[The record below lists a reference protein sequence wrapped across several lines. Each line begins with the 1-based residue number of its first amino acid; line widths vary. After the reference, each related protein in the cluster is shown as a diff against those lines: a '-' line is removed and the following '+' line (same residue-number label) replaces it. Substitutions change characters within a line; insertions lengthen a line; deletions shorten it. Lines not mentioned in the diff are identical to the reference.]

1 MLTAVLGNRCRV
13 AAGASLL
20 FKLIVLLCVATTAQ
34 AQTRGEA
41 SCSGSDT
48 DTVRAS
54 ATAGRALSWSNGA
67 SGETWAFN
75 ELHSHSR
82 SLLQTAG
89 AATACGSG
97 SRGPADRSAIMQ
109 FASTLLGDS
118 RLRVTDAR
126 FRGSCRALGL
136 AQFAS
141 PHTFAAMFP
150 AAVVLSTGDAQAAAG
165 DMQPAGSALSTD
177 LQQPGDTSIGAYTHD
192 AAVLELD
199 LSTSPSLS
207 GSEQL
212 LLSYLFGSEE
222 YSSKNPNP
230 DVLSIAIRDN
240 GSGAITDLAVLP
252 GGGKVPPPAVTAG
265 GSSAVQVFSNSVGR
279 YRTVFNGF
287 TQVCLEVLCSA
298 QRRRQV
304 PCLRQKDA
312 SVEPLY
318 DATDQNR
325 DSTWQNSHLGSPEH
339 PPVFSKPNAGG
350 ANPRHYSGTWQQLH
364 PAPCSC

>member
-1 MLTAVLGNRCRV
+1 MLTAVPGNRCRL

-20 FKLIVLLCVATTAQ
+20 LKLIVLLCVANTTL
-34 AQTRGEA
+34 AQTQGEA

-54 ATAGRALSWSNGA
+54 ASAARAVASSNGA
-67 SGETWAFN
+67 SGETWAFHG
-75 ELHSHSR
+75 LHSQSR
-82 SLLQTAG
+82 NLLQSAG
-89 AATACGSG
+89 AATACGGG
-97 SRGPADRSAIMQ
+97 SKGPADRSAIMQ

-118 RLRVTDAR
+118 RLRITDAR

-136 AQFAS
+136 AQFAP
-141 PHTFAAMFP
+141 PHAFAALFP

-165 DMQPAGSALSTD
+165 DMQPAGNTLSTD
-177 LQQPGDTSIGAYTHD
+177 LQQPGDTSIGAYTRD

-240 GSGAITDLAVLP
+240 NSGAVSDLAVLP

-265 GSSAVQVFSNSVGR
+265 ASSAVQVYSNSGGR

-287 TQVCLEVLCSA
+287 TQVCVV
-298 QRRRQV
+298 V
-304 PCLRQKDA
+304 PCTAQLWGQDPSLRQKDA
-312 SVEPLY
+312 CVAPP
-318 DATDQNR
+318 DDRNR
-325 DSTWQNSHLGSPEH
+325 SKQSQFVK
-339 PPVFSKPNAGG
+339 PP
-350 ANPRHYSGTWQQLH
+350 
-364 PAPCSC
+364 CC